1 MGGAISMTAAL
12 EYPDRVAALVLVGT
26 GARLRVNPDILEI
39 TANDGQLQA
48 AADLV
53 TSWAFSPSASPRLI
67 ELGRER
73 YGSAQ
78 LDTMH
83 HDFAACDQFD
93 VMDRLGEIEC
103 AALIICGED
112 DQLTPPKFSRFLADH
127 MPRASLEIV
136 PGAGHV
142 VMLEKPEEVSKLIG
156 GFMEKTRN

>member
-1 MGGAISMTAAL
+1 MGGAISMTVAL

-26 GARLRVNPDILEI
+26 GARLRVSPDILEI

-53 TSWAFSPSASPRLI
+53 VRWAFSPSASPRLI

-78 LDTMH
+78 LGTMH
-83 HDFAACDQFD
+83 HDFVACDHFD

-103 AALIICGED
+103 SALIICGED
-112 DQLTPPKFSRFLADH
+112 DQLTPAKFSQFLADH
-127 MPRASLEIV
+127 IPQASLEIV
-136 PGAGHV
+136 PEAGHM
-142 VMLEKPEEVSKLIG
+142 VMLEKPEEISQSIG
-156 GFMEKTRN
+156 MFMEKTRN